1 MLKMA
6 FLPYLILIISS
17 LRGLFLLGFS
27 LPPTP
32 YIFFSFT
39 IVGIVLVVLSAKI
52 FIFMKKPGPLHGYLK
67 LFLINVIFGIV
78 WCFGEIIIVG
88 FNLESLRAFLFYFI
102 IPISVFLFIRA
113 KENYL
118 IATIYFIG
126 IVVALSCI
134 IDFIICNLYPGPPIG
149 YEIKRPILDALVP
162 FGSPRNPSHIGL
174 VSRAHGITGNY
185 HDSAHI
191 LTMVSV
197 FSVGK
202 LLFEK
207 KNKILVLILTIIIL
221 FGLFS
226 TLSTSN
232 IIAGIIGIT
241 IVAFYPSRGIVI
253 RIIYL
258 SITGYLIFLF
268 FQGGFF
274 LFDQVSPDLDMESGK
289 MKQMTQLG
297 TSSYSN
303 IIISS
308 LLGHE
313 HLSGISDLGKSTEIA
328 LFSMITYLGIITIIP
343 LLSLICYPFYIYL
356 NSNQV
361 IKEKMWVPI
370 ITLFTGI
377 ITLWHYASLFRSTS
391 IFLFFAFY
399 SMVIKTYSER
409 KFHLWNYI

>member
-1 MLKMA
+1 MA

-39 IVGIVLVVLSAKI
+39 IVGIVLVVLSSKI
-52 FIFMKKPGPLHGYLK
+52 NYFMKNPGPLHGYIK
-67 LFLINVIFGIV
+67 LFLFNVIIGIV
-78 WCFGEIIIVG
+78 WYFGEIIIVG
-88 FNLESLRAFLFYFI
+88 FNLESSRAFLFYFI

-149 YEIKRPILDALVP
+149 YEIKRPILDMLVP
-162 FGSPRNPSHIGL
+162 FGSPRNPSHVGFIY
-174 VSRAHGITGNY
+174 RAHGITGHY
-185 HDSAHI
+185 HDSGHI

-197 FSVGK
+197 FCMGK
-202 LLFEK
+202 LIFEK
-207 KNKILVLILTIIIL
+207 RNLLMFTVTLIVLL
-221 FGLFS
+221 GLFS
-226 TLSTSN
+226 TLSTAN
-232 IIAGIIGIT
+232 IVAAIYGII
-241 IVAFYPSRGIVI
+241 IVSFYPYTGAIKRLTYLFIFGS
-253 RIIYL
+253 II
-258 SITGYLIFLF
+258 F
-268 FQGGFF
+268 FVFQNEFG
-274 LFDQVSPDLDMESGK
+274 LLDKVSPDFSIKSDK
-289 MKQMTQLG
+289 MQQMTQLG

-328 LFSMITYLGIITIIP
+328 LFSIITYLGIITIIP
-343 LLSLICYPFYIYL
+343 LLILLCFPFYIY
-356 NSNQV
+356 
-361 IKEKMWVPI
+361 IKALKPIKNEIWVPT
-370 ITLFTGI
+370 ITIFTGI